1 MGRKDG
7 AKSLQITY
15 GSDGAR
21 SRALHLTRSRSR
33 SEDAISR
40 REIES
45 SGDRRDNP
53 RVTTCAQCGAR
64 LPSDARFCPACAASV
79 DRAPE
84 PAEERKLATVL
95 FADLVGST
103 AIGGSQDPERT
114 RVMLNRFYDAMAAEI
129 EQAGGTV
136 EKFVGDAVMAAFG
149 APAALED
156 HGERALHAALTMQR
170 RLKELFG
177 ERLALRIGVN
187 TGEVVVG
194 RPREGSSFVTG
205 DAVNVGARLEQAAAP
220 GEILVGERTAAAVRG
235 AFELGEPMTIEAKG
249 KPDGLICRRLVRAL
263 TLMRPRGV
271 GGLRSAFV
279 GRERELAELR
289 AAYERGQ
296 PRLAAVVGDAGV
308 GKSRLMRELWAWL
321 AEQEPQPLQRTGR
334 CLSYGHGTAYWPL
347 AEVLREHFG
356 ILDTDPPDVIA
367 ERLGVRRYLGLTLGL
382 DPGEELHPL
391 KARERLHDA
400 WAEFLSELVRERR
413 VVLLVE
419 DVHWA
424 DDELL
429 DLLDALVAQVDGPLL
444 LLVTARPELLERRPA
459 WNRDALLLDA
469 LPPAA
474 AGLLVDEL
482 LGAELPASV
491 RDVVIERAEGNPFF
505 VEELLATLI
514 DRGVL
519 QRRNGRWLCAELPA
533 GFEIPDTV
541 QAVLA
546 ARIDLLPP
554 AEKAALQAAAVIGR
568 VFWTGPVYEL
578 VGGMPDFD
586 VLAERDFVRRRAG
599 STIPGEREYAIKH
612 ALTREVAYDSVP
624 KAKRGQLHAAF
635 ASWIEHAGQ
644 GRDDHAALLAHHY
657 AEAVR
662 PEDVDLAWP
671 GQDEQIDRLRA
682 QAVAWSE
689 RAAQLAIG
697 RYEIDD
703 AMALLHRA
711 VALESEPGK
720 RAQLWLE
727 IGRANALRFDG
738 DALRAALEQAIMLT
752 GPSAELY
759 TELALQ
765 TARRTG
771 MWKRPPDREVVDAWI
786 DRALELAEEGSPT
799 HARALAALALWRK
812 DEQAARKLHAIA
824 RRLGDIGLLSNA
836 LAALTDVAWSAG
848 DLDEAR
854 MWLEERLGLLPDL
867 VDPDDRHFALMT
879 AVSLYLT
886 SGKLAESVRASEF
899 LDEMVQGLTPHHRL
913 HGVATRISVE
923 TFRGGWARVREL
935 TEQAERAVKA
945 NSAAPCPSNASCLFN
960 CALASVRCGDEDE
973 AARLEA
979 EADAEIRDVYRAHYS
994 AAKLRLALARNNL
1007 RDVKRLV
1014 SSFELGPFGWMG
1026 GIDAV
1031 PALFD
1036 ALVVLG
1042 ERDRIEAEAA
1052 EFHHAGAYI
1061 ELFALRALGV
1071 ARGDEQLL
1079 EQASSRFREMGL
1091 DWRADETD
1099 DLFRER
1105 IAAKNGTGKETQ

>member
-1 MGRKDG
+1 
-7 AKSLQITY
+7 
-15 GSDGAR
+15 
-21 SRALHLTRSRSR
+21 
-33 SEDAISR
+33 
-40 REIES
+40 
-45 SGDRRDNP
+45 
-53 RVTTCAQCGAR
+53 VTVCAHCGAA
-64 LPSDARFCPACAASV
+64 LPADARFCPACAASV
-79 DRAPE
+79 EPTPE

-114 RVMLNRFYDAMAAEI
+114 RVMLNRFYDAMATEI

-156 HGERALHAALTMQR
+156 HAERALHVALAMQH
-170 RLKELFG
+170 RLEEVFG
-177 ERLALRIGVN
+177 NQLALRIGVN

-220 GEILVGERTAAAVRG
+220 GEVLIGERTAAAVRG
-235 AFELGEPMTIEAKG
+235 AFELGEPTTVEAKG
-249 KPDGLICRRLVRAL
+249 KPDGLVCRRLVRAL

-271 GGLRSAFV
+271 GGLRSVFV
-279 GRERELAELR
+279 GRDREFAELR
-289 AAYERGQ
+289 AAYERGEPQ
-296 PRLAAVVGDAGV
+296 LVAIVGDAGV

-356 ILDTDPPDVIA
+356 IRDNDPPEVVA
-367 ERLGVRRYLGLTLGL
+367 ERLGGRRYLGLTLGL

-400 WAEFLSELVRERR
+400 WAEFLSDLTRERR
-413 VVLLVE
+413 AVMLVE

-444 LLVTARPELLERRPA
+444 LLVTARPELLQRRPS
-459 WNRDALLLDA
+459 WSRDVLQLDA

-474 AGLLVDEL
+474 AGLLLDEL

-491 RDVVIERAEGNPFF
+491 HDVVVERAEGNPFF
-505 VEELLATLI
+505 VEELLGTLI

-519 QRRNGRWLCAELPA
+519 TRRNGGWSCEELPA

-554 AEKAALQAAAVIGR
+554 PEKAALQAAAVIGR

-586 VLAERDFVRRRAG
+586 LLAERDFVRRRAG

-612 ALTREVAYDSVP
+612 ALTRDVAYDSVP
-624 KAKRGQLHAAF
+624 KARRAQLHAAF
-635 ASWIEHAGQ
+635 ASWLEHAGQ
-644 GRDDHAALLAHHY
+644 GRDDYAALVAHHY
-657 AEAVR
+657 VEAVR
-662 PEDVDLAWP
+662 PEDADLAWP
-671 GQDEQIDRLRA
+671 QRDEYVERLRR

-689 RAAQLAIG
+689 RAAQLAVG
-697 RYEIDD
+697 RYEMDD
-703 AMALLHRA
+703 AIALLHRA
-711 VALESEPGK
+711 VALESQPDK
-720 RAQLWLE
+720 RAELWSE

-738 DALRAALEQAIMLT
+738 DALRAALEQAIELT

-765 TARRTG
+765 TARRSG
-771 MWKRPPDREVVDAWI
+771 MWKRPPDRGVVDGWI
-786 DRALELAEEGSPT
+786 DRALELAEEGSAT
-799 HARALAALALWRK
+799 HARALAAVALWRK
-812 DEQAARKLHAIA
+812 DETAARKLHETA
-824 RRLGDIGLLSNA
+824 RRLGDVGLLSNA
-836 LAALTDVAWSAG
+836 LAALTDVAWNAG
-848 DLDEAR
+848 DMQQAR
-854 MWLEERLGLLPDL
+854 TWLEERLELLPNI

-879 AVSLYLT
+879 SVSFYLDC
-886 SGKLAESVRASEF
+886 GQLPEAERAAEL

-913 HGVATRISVE
+913 HGIATRIQVE
-923 TFRGGWARVREL
+923 MVRGRWDRVREL
-935 TEQAERAVKA
+935 TAQAEQAVKA

-960 CALASVRCGDEDE
+960 CALASLRCGDEDE
-973 AARLEA
+973 AARLETK
-979 EADAEIRDVYRAHYS
+979 ADAEIRDVYRPRYS
-994 AAKLRLALARNNL
+994 AHKLRLALVRN
-1007 RDVKRLV
+1007 DVTAIERFA
-1014 SSFELGPFGWMG
+1014 SAFDLGPFGWMG
-1026 GIDAV
+1026 RIDA
-1031 PALFD
+1031 AATLLE
-1036 ALVVLG
+1036 ALVTLG
-1042 ERDRIEAEAA
+1042 ARKWIENTAP
-1052 EFHHAGAYI
+1052 EFLRPGTYV
-1061 ELFALRALGV
+1061 EPFALRALGI
-1071 ARGDEQLL
+1071 ARDDGRMVDE
-1079 EQASSRFREMGL
+1079 ASRRFRAMGL
-1091 DWRADETD
+1091 DWRADETRN
-1099 DLFRER
+1099 LPRR
-1105 IAAKNGTGKETQ
+1105 VGPPRATA